1 MQDLGFRAV
10 GFMVRRGLLGYFG
23 GTRYG
28 TEGMFGALVTIGF
41 RD

>member
-28 TEGMFGALVTIGF
+28 TEGMVWSSSYYWV
-41 RD
+41 